1 MSEYVKPN
9 EKTVLLEPDQ
19 VVCHTDDKLRLLV
32 IVYSSPVHYERRRV
46 IRKTWGKE
54 FSTYPGVKLAFL
66 LGQSTKN
73 LENDIGKGLCK
84 SFDTFQRFNFYFI
97 VFLVFTMIMFL
108 SICILKVR
116 TLTIKYK
123 MVNWAYMG
131 QKLTKI
137 QGIM

>member
-54 FSTYPGVKLAFL
+54 FSTYPGVKLVFL

-73 LENDIGKGLCK
+73 LEKFFMKQHAGTLNSTD
-84 SFDTFQRFNFYFI
+84 NFAEQA
-97 VFLVFTMIMFL
+97 
-108 SICILKVR
+108 SHSKVPSCHEY
-116 TLTIKYK
+116 IS
-123 MVNWAYMG
+123 VPGVPAG
-131 QKLTKI
+131 
-137 QGIM
+137 

>member
-54 FSTYPGVKLAFL
+54 FSTYPGVKLVFL

-73 LENDIGKGLCK
+73 LENDIGNLIFRKVFVLHSKLSVQK
-84 SFDTFQRFNFYFI
+84 SSFGVQKSCLKKK
-97 VFLVFTMIMFL
+97 FLNIFP
-108 SICILKVR
+108 K
-116 TLTIKYK
+116 
-123 MVNWAYMG
+123 N
-131 QKLTKI
+131 
-137 QGIM
+137 